1 MPAGPGERH
10 PVAALPLVFH
20 DRTARV
26 DTDPQALATRL
37 AQHYALLEFAPRSS
51 GHGSFLHRSASAT
64 AGGLTLTCGYTSPIQ
79 GAIGGRPGCGAINLC
94 LAGEATYTIDG
105 RALAVDPD
113 RPLYF
118 APEQEYRYRT
128 GHFSGMA
135 FHVEIDRVQAT
146 AAAMAGPG
154 VSPRRLRTDLQ
165 QPRVIS
171 DTASR
176 SLLPL
181 LQRQASLLD
190 DGSSLAGAYL
200 PHLQLDDL
208 LYRTLALILMPQLRQ
223 LLTDERSTTATERQR
238 IIGALVEWIDAHLEE
253 PLALSALER
262 QSGYSRRSLQLAF
275 QHRYGCGPVQW
286 IRRRRLERARQ
297 ALLSPGPEDS
307 VGSIARRFGYRN
319 LPAFSRE
326 FSHRFGQAPSLLLR
340 EGRRFRP

>member
-1 MPAGPGERH
+1 MPGAGEQH
-10 PVAALPLVFH
+10 PFAALPLVFH

-26 DTDPQALATRL
+26 DTDPQALASRL
-37 AQHYALLEFAPRSS
+37 AQHYALREFAPRGTS
-51 GHGSFLHRSASAT
+51 HGSFLHRSSSAS

-79 GAIGGRPGCGAINLC
+79 GAIGGTHGSAAINLVF
-94 LAGEATYTIDG
+94 AGEARYTIDG
-105 RALAVDPD
+105 RTLAIDPE

-118 APEQEYRYRT
+118 APEQDYRYST
-128 GHFSGMA
+128 GHYSGMA
-135 FHVEIDRVQAT
+135 FHVDLERMQTT

-154 VSPRRLRTDLQ
+154 VAPGRLQTDLL
-165 QPRVIS
+165 QPRVVS
-171 DTASR
+171 DPASLN
-176 SLLPL
+176 LLPL
-181 LQRQASLLD
+181 LQRQAGLLD
-190 DGSSLAGAYL
+190 DASHLAGAYL

-223 LLTDERSTTATERQR
+223 LLAEERGSPACDRQR

-253 PLALSALER
+253 PLALSSLER
-262 QSGYSRRSLQLAF
+262 QSGYSRRTLQLAF

-286 IRRRRLERARQ
+286 IRRRRLDRARQ
-297 ALLSPGPEDS
+297 ALLNPSPNDS

-326 FSHRFGQAPSLLLR
+326 FSHRYGQAPSLLLR

>member
-1 MPAGPGERH
+1 MAS

-26 DTDPQALATRL
+26 DTDPQALASRL
-37 AQHYALLEFAPRSS
+37 AQHYDLREFAPRSADR
-51 GHGSFLHRSASAT
+51 GRFLHRSASAA

-79 GAIGGRPGCGAINLC
+79 GEIGERPGCGAINLC
-94 LAGEATYTIDG
+94 LAGGATYAVEG
-105 RALAVDPD
+105 QALTVDPE

-118 APEQEYRYRT
+118 APGQEYRYSCD
-128 GHFSGMA
+128 HFNGMA
-135 FHVEIDRVQAT
+135 FHVELARLKGT
-146 AAAMAGPG
+146 ASAMAGPG
-154 VSPRRLRTDLQ
+154 VAPGRLGADLQ
-165 QPRVIS
+165 QPRVVQ
-171 DTASR
+171 DRDGR
-176 SLLPL
+176 SLLPV

-190 DGSSLAGAYL
+190 DGNSLAAVYL

-223 LLTDERSTTATERQR
+223 LLAEDSGRTTIDRRQ
-238 IIGALVEWIDAHLEE
+238 IIAGLVEWIDAHLEE

-275 QHRYGCGPVQW
+275 QQHYGCGPVQW

-297 ALLSPGPEDS
+297 ALLNPGPHDS
-307 VGSIARRFGYRN
+307 VSAIAQRFGYRN
-319 LPAFSRE
+319 LSAFSRE
-326 FSHRFGQAPSLLLR
+326 FRHHYGQAPSLLLR